1 MSKSNEIRVLN
12 EKQIKQKLAGY
23 KSAYTKKVNA
33 AKTTKERKCLE
44 NGREAYVAE
53 RLHELM
59 EQNKK
64 QIQRRAGVLS
74 WETRRANNAKR
85 IVKQVEAVQ
94 TKNPVAKTASKKDYS
109 SLDCFDD
116 GIIMASL
123 PVRRQNPFSIVVF
136 LLHINCDKNKP
147 YHNECVM
154 TRLLC

>member
-1 MSKSNEIRVLN
+1 MLKNDEIRVLT

-53 RLHELM
+53 RLHEIM

-85 IVKQVEAVQ
+85 NVKQVEAVQ
-94 TKNPVAKTASKKDYS
+94 AKNPVAKTASKKS
-109 SLDCFDD
+109 HGSKV
-116 GIIMASL
+116 GI
-123 PVRRQNPFSIVVF
+123 RIV
-136 LLHINCDKNKP
+136 NK
-147 YHNECVM
+147 
-154 TRLLC
+154 

>member
-1 MSKSNEIRVLN
+1 MLKNDEIRVLTKN
-12 EKQIKQKLAGY
+12 QIKQKLAGY

-53 RLHELM
+53 RLHEIM

-85 IVKQVEAVQ
+85 NVKQAETQQ
-94 TKNPVAKTASKKDYS
+94 TKKCVSKTASKKS
-109 SLDCFDD
+109 HGSKV
-116 GIIMASL
+116 GIRI
-123 PVRRQNPFSIVVF
+123 
-136 LLHINCDKNKP
+136 INK
-147 YHNECVM
+147 
-154 TRLLC
+154 